1 MFKSGIFD
9 NKGEVNRYTWGYVM
23 PIASTIGLQSSVKFE
38 NIMWEF
44 QIACQNDVINNSV
57 GGCGMREGKV
67 GG

>member
-1 MFKSGIFD
+1 
-9 NKGEVNRYTWGYVM
+9 M

-67 GG
+67 GDVERGMGDV